1 MNDIKYFILV
11 VTLIFRFVFSQCDSA
26 FTYFNS
32 IPGSVNI
39 LAGDS
44 CFYDQDLEALND
56 LISLNQLQYDSA
68 LDLGTQTWLS
78 GRLKILVAGNYG
90 NSTGVN
96 DTIYT
101 LPESIGSWT
110 SLSGLYLEWN
120 RIAVL
125 PDSFNMLTEL
135 RSLYISNNI
144 LRSIIEDIDSLS
156 HLTYLDLGYNEIDS
170 LPSSLCNLN
179 ELQYLWLFNNNLTT
193 LPECI
198 CSMSIDWSSDDSAW
212 FPYFAI
218 GGNSLCE
225 NVPDCIANSEN
236 FNISLD
242 QFYYSFQ
249 IEAQQE
255 CDNVIID
262 DVSVIFPNS
271 LKIDNPYP
279 NPFNPTTSF
288 EVRLLKNEEL
298 TIAVYD
304 IKGFLV
310 DIIFNSHASEGLY
323 KFNWNASEFSSGI
336 YFIELKTLKD
346 RLFKKVILTK

>member
-1 MNDIKYFILV
+1 MKDIKYLILV
-11 VTLIFRFVFSQCDSA
+11 FTLIIRFVFSQCDSA

-32 IPGSVNI
+32 IPGNVNI
-39 LAGDS
+39 LVGDS
-44 CFYDQDLEALND
+44 CFYDPDLEALND

-68 LDLGTQTWLS
+68 LDLGTQTWFN
-78 GRLKILVAGNYG
+78 GRLKMLVAGNYG

-135 RSLYISNNI
+135 RSLYISNNT

-170 LPSSLCNLN
+170 LPSSLCDLN
-179 ELQYLWLFNNNLTT
+179 ELQYLWLFNNNLAT

-198 CSMSIDWSSDDSAW
+198 CAMSIDWSSDDSAW
-212 FPYFAI
+212 VPYFAI

-255 CDNVIID
+255 CDNVMID

-304 IKGFLV
+304 IKGLLV
-310 DIIFNSHASEGLY
+310 DILFDAHVSEGLY
-323 KFNWNASEFSSGI
+323 KFNWNASEFSSGT
-336 YFIELKTLKD
+336 YFIEIKTLRD

>member
-1 MNDIKYFILV
+1 MNDRKYFILV
-11 VTLIFRFVFSQCDSA
+11 FTLITRFVFSQCDSA
-26 FTYFNS
+26 FTYFDS
-32 IPGSVNI
+32 IPGNVNI
-39 LAGDS
+39 LMGDS

-56 LISLNQLQYDSA
+56 LISLNELQYDSA
-68 LDLGTQTWLS
+68 LELGTQTWFN

-110 SLSGLYLEWN
+110 GLSGLYLEWN

-125 PDSFNMLTEL
+125 PGSFNMLTEL

-193 LPECI
+193 LPDCI

-218 GGNSLCE
+218 GGNRLCE
-225 NVPDCIANSEN
+225 NVPDCISNSEN
-236 FNISLD
+236 FNVSLD

-255 CDNVIID
+255 CDNVMID
-262 DVSVIFPNS
+262 ASSIFPS
-271 LKIDNPYP
+271 SIKIDSPYP

-310 DIIFNSHASEGLY
+310 DIIFDSHASEGLY
-323 KFNWNASEFSSGI
+323 KFNWNASKFSSGI
-336 YFIELKTLKD
+336 YFIELKTLRD